1 MIDDLFK
8 PKTKKKNGDNGS
20 ETDEF
25 TDDDLLDEMLFKQ
38 PTV

>member
-8 PKTKKKNGDNGS
+8 PKTKKKNDDNGS

-25 TDDDLLDEMLFKQ
+25 TDDDLLDEMLLKQ